1 MKPRIEVD
9 PFTDNIIRRIDP
21 KIRDTLSTTQVTAII
36 AAIRNPEK
44 IRPIDLRGIIPLYFA
59 RYFFVLLIGRDK
71 RAVMERE
78 EHMRRKKASWL
89 GGILFALLVSLPF
102 LLLLFV
108 FLYLLKYFAGV
119 DIVPDFHLWEIFE

>member
-1 MKPRIEVD
+1 MKTRIEVD

-21 KIRDTLSTTQVTAII
+21 KIRDTLTTTQVTAII

-44 IRPIDLRGIIPLYFA
+44 IRPIDIRGIIPLYFA

>member
-1 MKPRIEVD
+1 MKTRIEVD

-21 KIRDTLSTTQVTAII
+21 KIRDSLTTTQVTAII

-44 IRPIDLRGIIPLYFA
+44 IRPIDIRGIIPLYFA

>member
-21 KIRDTLSTTQVTAII
+21 KIRDTLTTTQVTAII

-44 IRPIDLRGIIPLYFA
+44 VRPIDIRGIIPLYFA

-108 FLYLLKYFAGV
+108 FLYMLKYFAGV

>member
-9 PFTDNIIRRIDP
+9 PFTDNIIHRIDP

-44 IRPIDLRGIIPLYFA
+44 IRPIDIRGIIPLYFA

>member
-21 KIRDTLSTTQVTAII
+21 KIRDSLTTTQVTAII

-44 IRPIDLRGIIPLYFA
+44 IRPVDIRGIIPLYFA

>member
-44 IRPIDLRGIIPLYFA
+44 IRPVDIRGIIPLYFA

>member
-21 KIRDTLSTTQVTAII
+21 KIRDTLTTTQVTAII

-44 IRPIDLRGIIPLYFA
+44 IRPIEIRGIIPLYFA

>member
-9 PFTDNIIRRIDP
+9 PFTDSIIRRIDP
-21 KIRDTLSTTQVTAII
+21 KIRDTLTTTQVTAII

-44 IRPIDLRGIIPLYFA
+44 IRPIDIRGIIPLYFA

-78 EHMRRKKASWL
+78 EHIRRKKASWL

>member
-44 IRPIDLRGIIPLYFA
+44 IRPIDIRGIIPLYFA

>member
-44 IRPIDLRGIIPLYFA
+44 IRPIDIRGIIPLYFA
-59 RYFFVLLIGRDK
+59 RYFFVLLVGRDK

>member
-36 AAIRNPEK
+36 AAIRTPEK
-44 IRPIDLRGIIPLYFA
+44 IRPIDIRGIIPLYFA

>member
-1 MKPRIEVD
+1 MKPRIDVD

-21 KIRDTLSTTQVTAII
+21 KIRDSLTTTQVTAII

-44 IRPIDLRGIIPLYFA
+44 IRPIDIRGIIPLYFA

>member
-1 MKPRIEVD
+1 MKTRIEVD

-44 IRPIDLRGIIPLYFA
+44 IRPIDIRGIIPLYFA

-78 EHMRRKKASWL
+78 EHMRRQKASWL

>member
-44 IRPIDLRGIIPLYFA
+44 IRPIDIRGIIPLYFA

-78 EHMRRKKASWL
+78 EHMRRQKASWL

>member
-21 KIRDTLSTTQVTAII
+21 KIRDTLTTTQVTAII

-78 EHMRRKKASWL
+78 EHIRRKKASWL

>member
-9 PFTDNIIRRIDP
+9 PFTDNIIHRIDP

-44 IRPIDLRGIIPLYFA
+44 IRPVDIRGIIPLYFA

>member
-21 KIRDTLSTTQVTAII
+21 KIRDTLTTTQVTAII

-44 IRPIDLRGIIPLYFA
+44 VRPIDIRGIIPLYFA

>member
-1 MKPRIEVD
+1 MKTRIEVD

-21 KIRDTLSTTQVTAII
+21 KIRDSLTTTQVTAII

-44 IRPIDLRGIIPLYFA
+44 IRPIDIRGIIPLYFA
-59 RYFFVLLIGRDK
+59 RYFFVLLIWRDK

>member
-44 IRPIDLRGIIPLYFA
+44 IRPIDIRGIIPLYFA

-78 EHMRRKKASWL
+78 EHMRWKKASWL

>member
-1 MKPRIEVD
+1 MKTRIEVD

-21 KIRDTLSTTQVTAII
+21 KIRDSLTTTQVTAII

-44 IRPIDLRGIIPLYFA
+44 IRPVDIRGIIPLYFA

>member
-44 IRPIDLRGIIPLYFA
+44 IRPIDIRGIIPLYFA

-78 EHMRRKKASWL
+78 EHMRRQKASWL
-89 GGILFALLVSLPF
+89 GGILFAILVSLPF

>member
-44 IRPIDLRGIIPLYFA
+44 IRPIDIRGIIPLYFA

-78 EHMRRKKASWL
+78 EHIRRKKASWL

>member
-44 IRPIDLRGIIPLYFA
+44 IRPIDIRGIIPLYFA

-108 FLYLLKYFAGV
+108 FLYLLKYFSGV

>member
-21 KIRDTLSTTQVTAII
+21 KIRDTLTTTQVTAII

-78 EHMRRKKASWL
+78 EHIRRKKASWL
-89 GGILFALLVSLPF
+89 GGILFALLVSMPF

>member
-21 KIRDTLSTTQVTAII
+21 KIRDTLTTTQVTAII

-44 IRPIDLRGIIPLYFA
+44 IRPIDIRGIIPLYFA

>member
-21 KIRDTLSTTQVTAII
+21 KIRDTLTTTQVTAII

-44 IRPIDLRGIIPLYFA
+44 IRPIDIRGIIPLYFA
-59 RYFFVLLIGRDK
+59 RYFYVLLIGRDK

>member
-21 KIRDTLSTTQVTAII
+21 KIRDTLTTTQVTAII

-44 IRPIDLRGIIPLYFA
+44 IRPIDIRGIIPLYFA

-78 EHMRRKKASWL
+78 EHIRRKKASWL

>member
-44 IRPIDLRGIIPLYFA
+44 IRPIDIRGIIPLYFA

-89 GGILFALLVSLPF
+89 GVILFALLVSLPF

>member
-44 IRPIDLRGIIPLYFA
+44 IRPIDIRGIIPLYFA

-89 GGILFALLVSLPF
+89 GGILFALLVSFPF

>member
-44 IRPIDLRGIIPLYFA
+44 VRPIDIRGIIPLYFA

>member
-44 IRPIDLRGIIPLYFA
+44 IRPIDIRGIIPLYFA

-71 RAVMERE
+71 RPVMERE
-78 EHMRRKKASWL
+78 EHMRRQKASWL

>member
-78 EHMRRKKASWL
+78 EHIRRKKASWL